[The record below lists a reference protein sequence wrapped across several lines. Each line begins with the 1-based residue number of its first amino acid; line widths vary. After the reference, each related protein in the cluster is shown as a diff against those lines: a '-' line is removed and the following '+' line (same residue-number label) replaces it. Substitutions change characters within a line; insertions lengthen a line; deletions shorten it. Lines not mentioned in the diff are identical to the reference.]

1 MRTRYAHSSDRRPLT
16 GGRQPDARMRQAR
29 AMSQRTPTM
38 LLTEDQIAAAAK
50 LPGPVVAELLLP
62 GVDTLGVARAQSAV
76 YIEEDAL
83 KAQIA
88 REMFLYGIRFR
99 YVQLA
104 ISTMP
109 DDVRELAK
117 IRDFWA
123 QRVPAPASGHLRY
136 DKAWVAALV
145 LGALL
150 VGLIGGLTLAGWRT

>member
-1 MRTRYAHSSDRRPLT
+1 MI
-16 GGRQPDARMRQAR
+16 
-29 AMSQRTPTM
+29 QRTPAM
-38 LLTEDQIAAAAK
+38 LLTEDQIAAAAG

-62 GVDTLGVARAQSAV
+62 GVDTHAVAHARSAV

-88 REMFLYGIRFR
+88 QLMLLYGIRFR

-109 DDVRELAK
+109 DDVRELGK

-123 QRVPAPASGHLRY
+123 QRVPPPAWRALLLDRG
-136 DKAWVAALV
+136 WVVAMMLAALLMGV
-145 LGALL
+145 
-150 VGLIGGLTLAGWRT
+150 VTGLAMAGLRT